1 MSVTIIL
8 QAPNTATITHTGAVS
23 ATITQSG
30 AVSATIQQVV
40 GQGVSV
46 QNIVPNSVT
55 INTGG
60 ASGGGTLDSV
70 TSAGNTTANSIE
82 VGSVIANGNFLIT
95 GLDSLVELRGTSV
108 DFNIQTADA
117 ENIARIAT
125 TTGGSSRFQ
134 LYNHT
139 EGFEG
144 AEEFKATTW
153 EDDALVISGG
163 IPTTTKLLVSRNPNE
178 ATLQVTGDASIS
190 GDIILTSP
198 NDTAYRIVVG
208 NDGTLAAIPPTST
221 APSITTLPTISG
233 TLEVGETLTA
243 TAGNVSGD
251 PTPTRVLQWQRSDN
265 GTTGWADISGA
276 TGTTYLLGSLDE
288 DKYIR
293 VAQTEENILGTAT
306 ANSASTAQIQPAAV
320 LLLDGYPNAAA
331 AYSLRKLRNLYTGD
345 AIIVR
350 RASDNATQ
358 SIGFI
363 GNQLDTAS
371 LESFCA
377 GTDGF
382 VTTWFD
388 QSGNGNDA
396 AQTFGANQPQIVASG
411 STMTEGTKP
420 VLSFNGTSN
429 RLVAP
434 DSDTL
439 SFTDGA
445 GNDTPL
451 NVFMAY
457 HNNATS
463 NSVILG
469 KDDGT
474 PNREYALGYFDAD
487 LRFFV
492 KENGGNTQIS
502 KDNKDSGQLDYL
514 LMSAFYD
521 GSENVNGFTMF
532 KNGVASTLGDII
544 GSTISGMANTS
555 ANLYIGT
562 YINSGSFCFDG
573 TMQEIVMY
581 GSNQSSNRAG
591 IETNI
596 NAFYNIY

>member
-82 VGSVIANGNFLIT
+82 VGSVTANGNFLIN

-125 TTGGSSRFQ
+125 TTGGSARFQ

-233 TLEVGETLTA
+233 TLNVGETLTA
-243 TAGNVSGD
+243 TAGNVSGE

-293 VAQTEENILGTAT
+293 VVQTEENILGTAT
-306 ANSASTAQIQPAAV
+306 ANSVSTTQIGPILYAY
-320 LLLDGYPNAAA
+320 LLDDYSGASA
-331 AYSLRKLRNLYTGD
+331 AYSLRRLSSTYTGD
-345 AIIVR
+345 AIVVR
-350 RASDNATQ
+350 RASDNTTQ
-358 SIGFI
+358 SIGFV
-363 GNQLDTAS
+363 NNELDTAS

-382 VTTWFD
+382 ITTWYD
-388 QSGNGNDA
+388 QSGSGNHMTRVTA
-396 AQTFGANQPQIVASG
+396 AFQPQIVSAGTSFGYIQNTTSVFLSSPLTLTTNSLYTYFGVVQSYGNAIYIPLVDASNNNQGFAAVAQSG
-411 STMTEGTKP
+411 STSTSVSNFIEGNRYQNSSLIGATRADMYAATA
-420 VLSFNGTSN
+420 SFSAISAYVQKTGGDAFFASGTPISSYN
-429 RLVAP
+429 EARLKE
-434 DSDTL
+434 
-439 SFTDGA
+439 
-445 GNDTPL
+445 
-451 NVFMAY
+451 
-457 HNNATS
+457 
-463 NSVILG
+463 VILY
-469 KDDGT
+469 
-474 PNREYALGYFDAD
+474 PNQTIDRTG
-487 LRFFV
+487 V
-492 KENGGNTQIS
+492 ENNIITH
-502 KDNKDSGQLDYL
+502 Y
-514 LMSAFYD
+514 
-521 GSENVNGFTMF
+521 GF
-532 KNGVASTLGDII
+532 
-544 GSTISGMANTS
+544 
-555 ANLYIGT
+555 
-562 YINSGSFCFDG
+562 
-573 TMQEIVMY
+573 
-581 GSNQSSNRAG
+581 
-591 IETNI
+591 
-596 NAFYNIY
+596 

>member
-82 VGSVIANGNFLIT
+82 VGSVTANGNFLIN

-125 TTGGSSRFQ
+125 TTGGSARFQ

-243 TAGNVSGD
+243 TAGNVSGV

-276 TGTTYLLGSLDE
+276 TGTSYLLGSLDE

-306 ANSASTAQIQPAAV
+306 ANSASTAQIQPAAFDPDAQAFITAASITDSTQQSAIDTLV
-320 LLLDGYPNAAA
+320 IDLKTAGVWTKMKAIYPIVGGTASSHKFNLKDPRDLDAAFRLTFTSGWTHSADGAAVTAKTATYADTHLLPSSELSTTSAHMSYYAKTLVVNDAQIAIGDGNINSMWLGLYSSIYYGAIANNYRSQSYTSAP
-331 AYSLRKLRNLYTGD
+331 AYYLVNKSSSTELKFIIDSSIVSTKPITSTSFSGTQNLY
-345 AIIVR
+345 
-350 RASDNATQ
+350 
-358 SIGFI
+358 
-363 GNQLDTAS
+363 
-371 LESFCA
+371 
-377 GTDGF
+377 
-382 VTTWFD
+382 
-388 QSGNGNDA
+388 
-396 AQTFGANQPQIVASG
+396 
-411 STMTEGTKP
+411 
-420 VLSFNGTSN
+420 
-429 RLVAP
+429 
-434 DSDTL
+434 
-439 SFTDGA
+439 
-445 GNDTPL
+445 L
-451 NVFMAY
+451 NN
-457 HNNATS
+457 HNNSSVFTSVSTCAFAT
-463 NSVILG
+463 IG
-469 KDDGT
+469 DGLT
-474 PNREYALGYFDAD
+474 DTESSD
-487 LRFFV
+487 LY
-492 KENGGNTQIS
+492 TAIQ
-502 KDNKDSGQLDYL
+502 
-514 LMSAFYD
+514 AFQ
-521 GSENVNGFTMF
+521 T
-532 KNGVASTLGDII
+532 TLGR
-544 GSTISGMANTS
+544 
-555 ANLYIGT
+555 
-562 YINSGSFCFDG
+562 
-573 TMQEIVMY
+573 QV
-581 GSNQSSNRAG
+581 
-591 IETNI
+591 
-596 NAFYNIY
+596 